1 MDQPFPVGGWAS
13 IYFGVHHRLQC
24 LDHVKNLKFHL
35 SETWILQRGWHCMM
49 LPLAGERIDSQAIA
63 PWSLNCSCWH
73 KAACWVKRR
82 LLSPHGQCRMVP
94 LIVLKVRPS
103 CNPLGKFYGSQ
114 SASPYFGRFF
124 SPSKKVFS
132 CPTQSPPHKFWFCV
146 GKTPKWFFHWNR
158 QMGDQ
163 PYLPLKMAWKPGDP
177 LPSNGFP

>member
-35 SETWILQRGWHCMM
+35 SETWILQKGWHCMM

-94 LIVLKVRPS
+94 LIVLKVRTKGRTTE
-103 CNPLGKFYGSQ
+103 LQ
-114 SASPYFGRFF
+114 SSGQILRISISLPILWQVFFPFKEGFFLPYPIASP
-124 SPSKKVFS
+124 
-132 CPTQSPPHKFWFCV
+132 
-146 GKTPKWFFHWNR
+146 
-158 QMGDQ
+158 
-163 PYLPLKMAWKPGDP
+163 
-177 LPSNGFP
+177 